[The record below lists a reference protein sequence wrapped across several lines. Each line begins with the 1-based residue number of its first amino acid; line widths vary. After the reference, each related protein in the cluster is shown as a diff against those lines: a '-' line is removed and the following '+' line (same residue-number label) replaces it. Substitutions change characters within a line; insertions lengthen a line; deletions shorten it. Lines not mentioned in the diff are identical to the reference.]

1 MQIHGLNKTT
11 LLDYPGIVASTIF
24 TGACNFRCPF
34 CQNAD
39 LVLNPSSQPLISV
52 EEVLSHLRK
61 RKGIVEGVCITGGEP
76 TLQSDLESF
85 ISSIKEIGLKVK
97 LDSNGYRPDVIRNLY
112 EKGLID
118 YVAMDI
124 KSSPSHYAKAAGID
138 VDVSL
143 IKESVS
149 YLMHSG
155 IEYEFRTTVV
165 RELHTREDFEEIGM
179 WLKGCKRYFL
189 QGYEDSD
196 RVICPGFSAYSKG
209 ELEEFVTLLKKTI
222 DEVSIRGV
230 EG

>member
-39 LVLNPSSQPLISV
+39 LVLDPMSQPLI
-52 EEVLSHLRK
+52 EPAEVLSHLRK

-85 ISSIKEIGLKVK
+85 ISSIKELGLKVK
-97 LDSNGYRPDVIRNLY
+97 LDSNGYRPDVLKTLY
-112 EKGLID
+112 EKGLLD

-124 KSSPSHYAKAAGID
+124 KSSLSNYSKAAGVD
-138 VDVSL
+138 VDTSR
-143 IKESVS
+143 ICESVAF
-149 YLMHSG
+149 LKEG
-155 IEYEFRTTVV
+155 KIDYEFRTTVV
-165 RELHTREDFEEIGM
+165 RELHSKEDFLEIKE
-179 WLKGCKRYFL
+179 WLKGCKRYYL

-196 RVICPGFSAYSKG
+196 RVIERGFSAYSGK
-209 ELEEFVTLLKKTI
+209 ELEEFVTILKETI
-222 DEVSIRGV
+222 DDVSIRGV